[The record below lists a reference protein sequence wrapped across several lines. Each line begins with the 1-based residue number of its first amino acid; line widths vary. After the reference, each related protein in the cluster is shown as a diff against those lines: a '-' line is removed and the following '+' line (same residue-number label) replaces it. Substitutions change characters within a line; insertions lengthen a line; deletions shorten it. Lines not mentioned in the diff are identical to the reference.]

1 MTYTIK
7 TSEIERLT
15 KELYLKNEDEEI
27 LEVDIVEL
35 NETDQHGDHFGLSFK
50 AKINMEFS
58 FETGDY
64 FTPPSHTLESEEI
77 EILEIK
83 IYNALGDEVEL
94 SQENFNELELELTS
108 IIENL

>member
-1 MTYTIK
+1 MLKKLKLKKMTYTIK

-50 AKINMEFS
+50 AKINMEF
-58 FETGDY
+58 
-64 FTPPSHTLESEEI
+64 LLKQEI
-77 EILEIK
+77 ILHRQAIH
-83 IYNALGDEVEL
+83 
-94 SQENFNELELELTS
+94 
-108 IIENL
+108 